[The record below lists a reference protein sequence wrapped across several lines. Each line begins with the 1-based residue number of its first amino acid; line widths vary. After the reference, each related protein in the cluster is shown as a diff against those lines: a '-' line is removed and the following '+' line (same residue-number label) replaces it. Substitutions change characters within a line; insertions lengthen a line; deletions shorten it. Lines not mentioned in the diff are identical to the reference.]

1 MVKLEIDKDTCIR
14 CGQCVF
20 VCPVRILTQTE
31 DKGEIG
37 VINLQTC
44 LECTQCV
51 SICPT
56 DSVHHSSF
64 SKVYNV
70 KKEILPSAES
80 LLELMHKR
88 RSNRAFSQK
97 PIPMEYLDMILEA
110 ANLAPTAKN
119 KRPLRY
125 TLITNPLILQAVH
138 KACIDVCNNLYIQFS
153 KSEDVEIRKKG
164 LYFQRLSL
172 VYKNGYEIILRGATA
187 LILIHCED
195 IEFTPDANLSYQN
208 ASLMA
213 ETLDVA
219 HFYTGY
225 LRRLS
230 MMDTEDIIRN
240 AIGLKGQYILAGM
253 ALAMPK
259 YTFSKYVKKEDLK
272 VTKLL

>member
-1 MVKLEIDKDTCIR
+1 MVTLEIDNSTCIR
-14 CGQCVF
+14 CGQCVA

-31 DKGEIG
+31 DKGDIG
-37 VINLQTC
+37 VFNLQTC
-44 LECTQCV
+44 LKCTQCV

-56 DSVHHSSF
+56 DSVIHSSF
-64 SKVYNV
+64 PEV
-70 KKEILPSAES
+70 KQVNKGILPSAES

-97 PIPMEYLDMILEA
+97 PIPMEYLDMILKA

-119 KRPLRY
+119 IRPLRY
-125 TLITNPLILQAVH
+125 TLITNPSVLQTVH
-138 KACIDVCNNLYIQFS
+138 KACIDVCDNLYIQLG
-153 KSEDVEIRKKG
+153 KSEDKEIRKKG
-164 LYFQRLSL
+164 LYFQRLSQ

-187 LILIHCED
+187 LILIHCDD

-213 ETLDVA
+213 EALDIA

-230 MMDTEDIIRN
+230 IMDTGNIIRN
-240 AIGLKGQYILAGM
+240 AMGIKDQHILAGM

-259 YTFSKYVKKEDLK
+259 YTFNKYVDKKDLK
-272 VTKLL
+272 VTKIL